1 MSEINRKVVPYEYN
15 YLCDKCTKGMMISNG
30 EKTSAGFAHKCVICG
45 HSATLSKSYPR
56 VEYFGEGEQP
66 SS

>member
-15 YLCDKCTKGMMISNG
+15 YLCDKCGKGMMVSSG
-30 EKTSAGFAHKCVICG
+30 EKTAAGFPHKCVICN
-45 HSATLSKSYPR
+45 HVTNLKKTYPR